1 MTENET
7 KKEALP
13 YIIYRLILHL
23 RILQKMVLHELLVF
37 LEFNTIYYEKNDILI
52 NFFLNESLLFTSC
65 PGTKNMRNEH
75 DTITFVC
82 ILKNYFF
89 NIYLV
94 IK

>member
-1 MTENET
+1 M
-7 KKEALP
+7 
-13 YIIYRLILHL
+13 RLG
-23 RILQKMVLHELLVF
+23 ILQKMILHELLVF
-37 LEFNTIYYEKNDILI
+37 LEFNTISYEKNDILI
-52 NFFLNESLLFTSC
+52 KIFLNESLLFRSS